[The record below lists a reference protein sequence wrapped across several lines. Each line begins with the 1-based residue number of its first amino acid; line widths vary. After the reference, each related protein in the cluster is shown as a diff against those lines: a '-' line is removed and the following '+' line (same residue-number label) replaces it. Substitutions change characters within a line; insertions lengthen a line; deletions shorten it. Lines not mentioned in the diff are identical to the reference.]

1 MKTKKNIKI
10 EENIK
15 NQKVFF
21 EPQKAFCDFF
31 IKKIKE
37 KKLKQNYICRVANI
51 SYKYGNK
58 IINGSKTTKERD
70 TILRLCYAAELTL
83 SDVRKCLMLY
93 GMAPLYSHF
102 KRDAILIDAFR
113 TRPGEIDDI
122 NKILK
127 DAGCTILKEKSE

>member
-1 MKTKKNIKI
+1 MKINNDLKI
-10 EENIK
+10 EEK
-15 NQKVFF
+15 VKKQKVFF

-37 KKLKQNYICRVANI
+37 KKLKQNYICSVANI

-70 TILRLCYAAELTL
+70 TILRLCYAAKLSL
-83 SDVRKCLMLY
+83 SDANKCLTLY

-102 KRDAILIDAFR
+102 KRDAILIDAFK
-113 TRPGEIDDI
+113 TGPKEIDDI
-122 NKILK
+122 NKMLK
-127 DAGCTILKEKSE
+127 DAGCTMLKEKID